1 MAAEIEAR
9 CQQVKFRRSPPSTEE
24 FRPPGSITFR
34 QSGEKPFL
42 ETAREKLAEDFIP
55 LLVLRI
61 EPEKEVDYQVRV
73 CGQNL
78 ALEQIAKASSPTKM
92 PSGKE
97 IVPVDH
103 LPANLGF
110 RAAKSDFGDLMLP

>member
-24 FRPPGSITFR
+24 FRAPGSITFR
-34 QSGEKPFL
+34 QSGEKPFF
-42 ETAREKLAEDFIP
+42 ETAREKLAEYFIP

-61 EPEKEVDYQVRV
+61 EPEVDYQVRV

-92 PSGKE
+92 PSDKE

-110 RAAKSDFGDLMLP
+110 RAAKSAFGDLMLP